1 MEDASGI
8 QQNETSC
15 QKQKGE
21 ELSLAFLIQM
31 SRHITTEMQ

>member
-8 QQNETSC
+8 QQNESSC

-21 ELSLAFLIQM
+21 ELSLAFLIQI
-31 SRHITTEMQ
+31 SRGITTETQ